1 MARSFIDVRS
11 DPKYSPP
18 LPRGA
23 ERLSLGLISR
33 ERNPADSLKE
43 PGVLLLVYRF
53 APRRANMRPPRTFV
67 KRVNTT
73 YCAFYLGQT
82 QDVDACA
89 PLWKST
95 QHSNRGEWEAA
106 LRLPPGAQAGCSEG
120 FLSPRRSRE
129 ERGYRPFEQAQCH
142 AVF

>member
-1 MARSFIDVRS
+1 
-11 DPKYSPP
+11 
-18 LPRGA
+18 
-23 ERLSLGLISR
+23 
-33 ERNPADSLKE
+33 
-43 PGVLLLVYRF
+43 
-53 APRRANMRPPRTFV
+53 MRPPRTFV

-95 QHSNRGEWEAA
+95 QHPNRGEWEAA

-120 FLSPRRSRE
+120 FCLLAGREKNEVIDLLSKRNAMQFSEESGKSR
-129 ERGYRPFEQAQCH
+129 Q
-142 AVF
+142 